1 MAPELKHRSRR
12 SAKTPTIA
20 RHGRLKRSSA
30 WRTISKVTASVLA
43 VVLISGASVAA
54 YAAWDLAASVRPGV
68 DLGNEEVLEGVP
80 DVGAIEGGVNLLLV
94 GSDSRAGQ
102 GDGFGE
108 YEEGT
113 LNDVTMLLHI
123 AQDHSHAEVVSFPR
137 DMYVSVP
144 ECVDPADPEGAPLSA
159 MSSVKINTVLQ
170 HGGMAC
176 VARTVEELTGLT
188 IPFAGVVQF
197 NGVANLADAVG
208 GVEVCVASRI
218 EDDHTDTY
226 LDPGMHTLSGLQA
239 LQFLRTRHG
248 VGDGSDLGR
257 ISNQQIY
264 MSALARTLKSE
275 GTLSDPIKLY
285 SIAKV
290 ALENVEL
297 SNSLH
302 DPLRMVSIARALQ
315 DTDLSKIAFVQYP
328 TYYEGDGVYPRESAS
343 IINDALQNDIALEFD
358 FEAQQRLAEY
368 GFGSVIDP
376 NAPVEPEPAPEA
388 EPSPDAEP
396 SLDAEPAP
404 PADPAAPTDG
414 MAEPEPTGPPTEV
427 LPGDVPGQTA
437 AESRCSAGRGFE
449 DQ

>member
-1 MAPELKHRSRR
+1 VAAELRYRSRR
-12 SAKTPTIA
+12 SAKTPTVA

-30 WRTISKVTASVLA
+30 WKTVAKVTASALA
-43 VVLISGASVAA
+43 VVLVSGASIAA
-54 YAAWDLAASVRPGV
+54 YAAWDLAGSVQPGV
-68 DLGNEEVLEGVP
+68 DLGNEKVLEGVP
-80 DVGAIEGGVNLLLV
+80 DVGAMPGGVNLLLI
-94 GSDSRAGQ
+94 GSDSRANQ
-102 GDGFGE
+102 GDGYGE

-123 AQDHSHAEVVSFPR
+123 AEDHSHAEVVSFPR

-144 ECVDPADPEGAPLSA
+144 ECVDPADPQGEPLSA
-159 MSSVKINTVLQ
+159 MSSVKINTTLQ

-176 VARTVEELTGLT
+176 VVRTVEELTGLS

-226 LDPGMHTLSGLQA
+226 LDPGMHTLSGLEA

-264 MSALARTLKSE
+264 MSALARNLQSE
-275 GTLSDPIKLY
+275 GTLSDPVKLY

-290 ALENVEL
+290 ALENMEL

-302 DPLRMVSIARALQ
+302 DPVRMVSIARALQ
-315 DTDLSKIAFVQYP
+315 DTDLSNIAFVQYP
-328 TYYEGDGVYPRESAS
+328 TAYSDDYTGVYPTASAEAV
-343 IINDALQNDIALEFD
+343 NVALQNDIALEFD
-358 FEAQQRLAEY
+358 PAAQKNLAEN
-368 GFGSVIDP
+368 GFGSIADP
-376 NAPVEPEPAPEA
+376 NAPVEPAPAPEETTPA
-388 EPSPDAEP
+388 EE
-396 SLDAEPAP
+396 P
-404 PADPAAPTDG
+404 PATDAPATD
-414 MAEPEPTGPPTEV
+414 EPTATPGPVTEV
-427 LPGDVPGQTA
+427 LPEDVPGQTA
-437 AESRCSAGRGFE
+437 DQSRCAAGRGFDE
-449 DQ
+449 Q